1 MIERFLAM
9 DVESQIAILSFVSV
23 ALPNVIAWVVGLFSP
38 RAADVI
44 HGAIPS
50 VRDTVS
56 RGGDLYRAIKAKK
69 AKRGSDDAPST

>member
-9 DVESQIAILSFVSV
+9 DVESQIAIFSFVAV
-23 ALPNVIAWVVGLFSP
+23 ALPNLLAWVVGLFSP
-38 RAADVI
+38 RAANVI

-56 RGGDLYRAIKAKK
+56 RGSDLYREIKAKK
-69 AKRGSDDAPST
+69 PKGVDDAPRT